1 MASNVPPL
9 KEDLWDI
16 FKIGEGLQFLSSQTG
31 IYDVDELKKH
41 ILVIQAKAYQIM
53 AYPCIRMFNFTRLK
67 ISVLPAYSRIMTLLR
82 ERPDAILLDLGC
94 CFGTD
99 IRKAA
104 ADGFSIRNLVACDLH
119 REFWNFGH
127 ELFRSTPET
136 FPVAFLEGDVFD
148 RSFLAPA
155 EPLSAPIWAT
165 LPPTLSTITSLT
177 ALNGHV
183 SIVQASSFF
192 HLFDEQMQTELARSI
207 AGLLSPLP
215 GSMALGSQ
223 MGKTTAGYYRRPAFH
238 PGDSEM
244 GFAHSIESWT
254 KMWESVFPKGAVR
267 VEAVLKKHEEW
278 HPSMI
283 LPPTPE
289 GDDGRLMWSITRM

>member
-16 FKIGEGLQFLSSQTG
+16 FQIGGEGLQFLSSQTG

-41 ILVIQAKAYQIM
+41 VLVIQAKAYQIM

-67 ISVLPAYSRIMTLLR
+67 ISVLPAYSRIMSLLR
-82 ERPDAILLDLGC
+82 ERPDAILLDLLG
-94 CFGTD
+94 FGTD

-104 ADGFSIRNLVACDLH
+104 ADGFPIQNLVACDLH

-148 RSFLAPA
+148 RT
-155 EPLSAPIWAT
+155 PICAT
-165 LPPTLSTITSLT
+165 LPPSLSTITSLT

-238 PGDSEM
+238 PGDCEM
-244 GFAHSIESWT
+244 GFAHSIERCCPEET
-254 KMWESVFPKGAVR
+254 RRVASVHDIA
-267 VEAVLKKHEEW
+267 
-278 HPSMI
+278 I

-289 GDDGRLMWSITRM
+289 GDDGRLVWSITRL